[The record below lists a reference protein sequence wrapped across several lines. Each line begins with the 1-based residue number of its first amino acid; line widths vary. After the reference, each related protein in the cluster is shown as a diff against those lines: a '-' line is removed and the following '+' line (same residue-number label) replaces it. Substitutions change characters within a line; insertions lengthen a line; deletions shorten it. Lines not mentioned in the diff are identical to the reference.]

1 MGFKLPKISYSN
13 FLKSKKSKIITAG
26 VLVVCLVF
34 VVSIILYF
42 NRNDNEKK
50 KVNNPVVT
58 NTATFPSVKEI
69 AGSYYDEVLNSNFE
83 GDIKKEYQSL
93 VSVAYSFFYA
103 EEYQKCIDVF
113 NSAIAK
119 VEEKSVTYD
128 VYQTLGYCAN
138 KIGDKE
144 SSNRYFDA
152 ALKQLSL
159 SDVENK
165 DLIKKNIERAKNE
178 N

>member
-1 MGFKLPKISYSN
+1 M
-13 FLKSKKSKIITAG
+13 
-26 VLVVCLVF
+26 
-34 VVSIILYF
+34 
-42 NRNDNEKK
+42 
-50 KVNNPVVT
+50 
-58 NTATFPSVKEI
+58 
-69 AGSYYDEVLNSNFE
+69 
-83 GDIKKEYQSL
+83 
-93 VSVAYSFFYA
+93 
-103 EEYQKCIDVF
+103 
-113 NSAIAK
+113 
-119 VEEKSVTYD
+119 TYD